1 MFLPVSLYQMC
12 GDASRCAGS
21 LSDPALLRRRLTDRG
36 NCRLHT
42 ARILT
47 AGRRAD
53 PFGMMIADRV
63 EAHYGLVSSLNGPH
77 ENLCSA
83 NPVTNPPSAILAD
96 RSFRCGAAC
105 LNVSSPRTVRLD
117 RDGAT
122 GLIRWPHHL
131 PDRSGAISQAI
142 RRTHAGGRAWRAVD
156 LGQNRARQSG
166 GWHDSVVPAG
176 AGAGRSP
183 DLRRPDNRQG
193 RTFWRHLA
201 AHPGVRRRPWRHGSA
216 RTSGPA
222 ATALRSLPLT
232 WCCPVSPPCRRQ
244 SS

>member
-1 MFLPVSLYQMC
+1 MVPMRTSAPRTRSQIRPLPYLRT
-12 GDASRCAGS
+12 D
-21 LSDPALLRRRLTDRG
+21 LS
-36 NCRLHT
+36 
-42 ARILT
+42 
-47 AGRRAD
+47 AD
-53 PFGMMIADRV
+53 
-63 EAHYGLVSSLNGPH
+63 
-77 ENLCSA
+77 
-83 NPVTNPPSAILAD
+83 
-96 RSFRCGAAC
+96 GAAC
-105 LNVSSPRTVRLD
+105 LNVSSPWTVRLD

-142 RRTHAGGRAWRAVD
+142 RLTHAGGRAWRAVD

-216 RTSGPA
+216 RTSRACCDRPPIPTPYLVLSCV
-222 ATALRSLPLT
+222 ATLQAPIIIMSQ
-232 WCCPVSPPCRRQ
+232 RRQ
-244 SS
+244 ETKNRLRGKADIASI